1 MKVSNTPYLILT
13 NQGQTLPPF
22 QLTKSKHILGRDPQI
37 ADLLVP
43 DDWGIISRCQAT
55 LIEHQ
60 GTYII
65 YDGDRH
71 QPSSNRLFINNH
83 LISYDSGYPLQNGD
97 VIKIGQNI
105 NILITLQFHNSNSL
119 PTAKTSSFDTVYLKE
134 KSIVLGR
141 DPDANLQLD
150 SPTVSRKHAVIDYL
164 EPQTYILYDYSTNGI
179 YVNGIKVNS
188 KILINTT
195 AIIKIL
201 PYTLILQNDQ
211 LIIADRGENIR
222 LDANSIVRTV
232 KGKNQETIVLLNQI
246 SLPIEPGQLVALVGG
261 SGAGKSTFMKTL
273 LGIEPTTR
281 GTVYLN
287 GEDLRNNFNLYRN
300 QIGYVPQK
308 DIIHKELKVE
318 EALRYAARL
327 RLPKD
332 ADIDQIVEKTLTQ
345 IEMQERRSVLVKD
358 LSGGQL
364 KRVSIGVEL
373 LVDPK
378 LFFLDEPTSGLDPG
392 LDKKMMQLLRKL
404 ADQGRTIVL
413 VTHATGN
420 INLCDRLAFL
430 GQGGNLCFY
439 GPFTD
444 ACQFFGLANGDFADA
459 YIQLDS
465 KQAVANTA
473 QRYQRSSFQRQ
484 YVDQRLGVNTVTD
497 INPKPPKAKASIF
510 RQAWVLA
517 QRYFQIMRRDR
528 LNLGISIATA
538 PIGILLINL
547 AIAADEPFILGTDPD
562 PKLAPLAQTVLL
574 VFTSA
579 AIWVGLASSLQEIVK
594 ENDIYS
600 RERLV
605 NLNIFAYLISKISI
619 LSGLA
624 LLQTAAM
631 AIVILA
637 SFRSPLSPP
646 LPWFLGLMI
655 TSYLT
660 LFAAI
665 CLGLMV
671 STISK
676 SSTQANTALPILLL
690 PQIIFSGVLFK
701 IQGISQYFSWL
712 MISRWSVGAY
722 GSLVNIN
729 YLIPEAQALPDG
741 TLLELSFKPSPVYDP
756 SWSNLALN
764 WQVLIVQSLVYLG
777 IIFIVKKQKD
787 VL

>member
-1 MKVSNTPYLILT
+1 MQHSYYLILT

-22 QLTKSKHILGRDPQI
+22 PLTKSKHILGRDPQF

-83 LISYDSGYPLQNGD
+83 LISHDSGYALQNGD

-119 PTAKTSSFDTVYLKE
+119 PTAKTSSFDTIYLKE

-150 SPTVSRKHAVIDYL
+150 SPTVSRKHAIIDYL

-179 YVNGIKVNS
+179 YVNGIKVNN

-211 LIIADRGENIR
+211 LIIADKGDNIR
-222 LDANSIVRTV
+222 LDASNIVRTV
-232 KGKNQETIVLLNQI
+232 KGKKGETIILLNQI

-273 LGIEPTTR
+273 LGIEPTTE

-332 ADIDQIVEKTLTQ
+332 ADINQMVEKTLTQ

-404 ADQGRTIVL
+404 ADQGRTVVL

-430 GQGGNLCFY
+430 GQGGNLCYY
-439 GPFTD
+439 GPFED
-444 ACQFFGLANGDFADA
+444 ACRFLGLANGDFADA

-465 KQAVANTA
+465 KQAVISTA
-473 QRYQRSSFQRQ
+473 QRYQKSTFQRQ
-484 YVDQRLGVNTVTD
+484 YVDQRLGINNTTD
-497 INPKPPKAKASIF
+497 ISPQPTKAQASIF
-510 RQAWVLA
+510 RQTWVLA
-517 QRYFQIMRRDR
+517 QRYFQIMMRDR

-547 AIAADEPFILGTDPD
+547 AIAADEPFILGNEPD
-562 PKLAPLAQTVLL
+562 PQLAPLAQTVLL

-594 ENDIYS
+594 EDDIYI

-605 NLNIFAYLISKISI
+605 NLNIIAYITSKIFI

-624 LLQTAAM
+624 FLQTIAM
-631 AIVILA
+631 TMVIMI
-637 SFRSPLSPP
+637 SFQTPDKPM
-646 LPWFLGLMI
+646 LPWALGLTI

-660 LFAAI
+660 LLASI

-671 STISK
+671 SSLTK
-676 SSTQANTALPILLL
+676 NSTQANTALPILLL

-701 IQGISQYFSWL
+701 VKGLSQYFSWL

-722 GSLVNIN
+722 GSLVDIN
-729 YLIPEAQALPDG
+729 HLIPEATILPDG
-741 TLLELSFKPSPVYDP
+741 TVLDLPLNPSDVYDP

-764 WQVLIVQSLVYLG
+764 WEILIIQGLVFLS
-777 IIFIVKKQKD
+777 IIYFVKKQQD
-787 VL
+787 IL